1 MVMCLLLSNLLKI
14 TLQIYQNEVCFWE
27 YPTPLY
33 LKEMCEEK
41 LYPPRFS
48 VLVRGPVRPDD
59 VIKADFTFPGADM
72 FPGRGEPV
80 ATVYFP
86 LQSQRS
92 STVSSG
98 LYCFLLVTS
107 SLLVA

>member
-1 MVMCLLLSNLLKI
+1 M
-14 TLQIYQNEVCFWE
+14 CFWE

-48 VLVRGPVRPDD
+48 VLVRGPVRPDN
-59 VIKADFTFPGADM
+59 VIKADFTFPGAEV

-80 ATVYFP
+80 ATMYLP
-86 LQSQRS
+86 LQALAQQSL
-92 STVSSG
+92 STG
-98 LYCFLLVTS
+98 LY
-107 SLLVA
+107 AKAI